1 MNMNQYNLLFIN
13 KMLNVNVIIIN
24 LNKKIMSDSNESI
37 ISTLLQKLFLSII
50 QKSDKSLNDEYVN
63 YFKKI
68 LSSRFFL
75 IQTNEAAIINMLF
88 DKAQRI
94 HLSNSKNNIEKIER
108 LQTLYSILST
118 KNVPS
123 KRWACLYLLLGLS
136 QGANDQ
142 QAFNTS
148 NILESIL
155 KKQNE
160 NRKDII
166 PSDIINPHQSDNQ
179 HLDIGNDQQSKQQS
193 PIIVNVSKTSKII
206 TERELI
212 NDLMFVFQGI
222 DGHFI
227 TYNSTKNAYCLN
239 SMIPFNENIFDIVS
253 VLVELGWLYRKVTKH
268 LNFFNESNIPSQ
280 FIQSFS
286 YAVQNELNEYY
297 K

>member
-1 MNMNQYNLLFIN
+1 
-13 KMLNVNVIIIN
+13 
-24 LNKKIMSDSNESI
+24 MSDTNDLI
-37 ISTLLQKLFLSII
+37 ISTLLEKLFYSII
-50 QKSDKSLNDEYVN
+50 QKADKTLIDDYVN

-75 IQTNEAAIINMLF
+75 IQTNESSIINMIF

-94 HLSNSKNNIEKIER
+94 HLSSSKNNIEKIER
-108 LQTLYSILST
+108 FQTLYSILST
-118 KNVPS
+118 KRVPT
-123 KRWACLYLLLGLS
+123 KRWACLYILLGLS
-136 QGANDQ
+136 QGLNEQ

-148 NILESIL
+148 SVLESIL
-155 KKQNE
+155 KQQNE
-160 NRKDII
+160 NRKDMI
-166 PSDIINPHQSDNQ
+166 PSDIIDPSQLDNQ
-179 HLDIGNDQQSKQQS
+179 HIDIENEQQLKQQS
-193 PIIVNVSKTSKII
+193 PIVVNLNKTSKII

-239 SMIPFNENIFDIVS
+239 SMIPFNENIFDILS
-253 VLVELGWLYRKVTKH
+253 VLVELGWLYRKVTKNLH
-268 LNFFNESNIPSQ
+268 FFNESNIPSQ